1 MEKILGAY
9 NATNIV
15 VGHTVQRTAR
25 IRPRVGGKMM
35 LIDTGMLSS
44 YYHGGKPSALEIDGD
59 KKFTAV
65 YLDQQVVLLEG
76 KSAQSRMKKDQ

>member
-1 MEKILGAY
+1 
-9 NATNIV
+9 
-15 VGHTVQRTAR
+15 
-25 IRPRVGGKMM
+25 MM

-44 YYHGGKPSALEIDGD
+44 YYHGGKSSALKIDGD